1 MHYIFISF
9 LDCDSGKY
17 GLNCESNCSC
27 NAQNTQSCNNVD
39 GSCICK
45 TGWEGATCTTNI
57 DECLNSSICPLNS
70 NCTDSPGSYSC
81 DCIAGYSL
89 AGGQC
94 VGKSFC
100 SFCVYPSE
108 ETVQIFVCP
117 KHIKLKDKCM
127 QKFYSINTCIYTSV

>member
-1 MHYIFISF
+1 MHYIFIFF

-39 GSCICK
+39 GSCTCK
-45 TGWEGATCTTNI
+45 TGWKGATCTDNI

-94 VGKSFC
+94 VGKSCC

-108 ETVQIFVCP
+108 ETVQIFCMS
-117 KHIKLKDKCM
+117 KTYKIKR
-127 QKFYSINTCIYTSV
+127 